1 MEEGEI
7 EIEES
12 DNEKKDN
19 NNDINSLNDNEK
31 INEKTLLN
39 KRKRPKKINK
49 KQNKINKQ
57 NLKKK
62 EKQIIKETLSISS
75 LNILSS
81 SIITIYKYKK
91 IKFKTNNNL
100 FQKGKKNI
108 PDEEKENKYYTI
120 RYYLFSQFDKGI
132 QMDKE
137 SWYSVTPE
145 EISIYISNIIKDS
158 NNYSIIDAFCG
169 CGGNTI
175 FFSKKF
181 KKVYAND
188 LYEDKIKM
196 TINNLKIY
204 NCDNNVI
211 FSCQDFLN
219 FNEKSDFI
227 FLSPPWGGIEYKNDD
242 NFMLKKWIQ
251 PDIEEI
257 IKHSLKL
264 SQNLIFYLPRCTKI
278 NELTEYI
285 YKYDKKF
292 IDDNE
297 KNIYLD
303 VQYLISANK
312 IKALLVLYGEKFN
325 NIQIKDIRK
334 YFKENYKIKG
344 NNKDIKIIISIAKIL
359 GANKF
364 LNYCEK
370 FNQNFL
376 QGNLNDKVNE
386 NIILNY
392 LKNNMTKEELEELE
406 NEIKSK
412 EMNQINTNNKII
424 INEETKT
431 YNITKTLTEN
441 EFSSILN
448 YE

>member
-91 IKFKTNNNL
+91 IQFKTNNNL

-145 EISIYISNIIKDS
+145 EISIYISNLIKDS

-181 KKVYAND
+181 KTVYAND
-188 LYEDKIKM
+188 LYENKIKM

-204 NCDNNVI
+204 NCDDNVI
-211 FSCQDFLN
+211 FSCQDFLT
-219 FNEKSDFI
+219 FNQNSDFI
-227 FLSPPWGGIEYKNDD
+227 FLSPPWGGIEYKKDD
-242 NFMLKKWIQ
+242 NFMLKNWIV

-257 IKHSLKL
+257 IKHSLQL
-264 SQNLIFYLPRCTKI
+264 SKNLIFYLPRCTKI

-285 YKYDKKF
+285 YKYDQKF

-303 VQYLISANK
+303 VQYLMSANK
-312 IKALLVLYGEKFN
+312 IKAILVLYGEKFN

-334 YFKENYKIKG
+334 YFNENYKIKG
-344 NNKDIKIIISIAKIL
+344 NNNEIKNIISIAKIL

-364 LNYCEK
+364 LNHCQN
-370 FNQNFL
+370 FNQKIL
-376 QGNLNDKVNE
+376 KGNLNDKVNE
-386 NIILNY
+386 SIILNY
-392 LKNNMTKEELEELE
+392 LKNNMTKEELEELQ
-406 NEIKSK
+406 NEIKQNK
-412 EMNQINTNNKII
+412 TNNTII
-424 INEETKT
+424 INDEKKI
-431 YNITKTLTEN
+431 YDITKTITEE
-441 EFSSILN
+441 EFSTLLN
-448 YE
+448 LE

>member
-145 EISIYISNIIKDS
+145 EISIYISNLIKDS

-181 KKVYAND
+181 KTVYAND
-188 LYEDKIKM
+188 LYENKIKM

-204 NCDNNVI
+204 NCDDNVI
-211 FSCQDFLN
+211 FSCQDFLT
-219 FNEKSDFI
+219 FNQNSDFI
-227 FLSPPWGGIEYKNDD
+227 FLSPPWGGIEYKKDD
-242 NFMLKKWIQ
+242 NFMLKNWIV

-257 IKHSLKL
+257 IKHSLQL
-264 SQNLIFYLPRCTKI
+264 SKNLIFYLPRCTNI

-285 YKYDKKF
+285 YKYDQKF

-303 VQYLISANK
+303 VQYLMSANK
-312 IKALLVLYGEKFN
+312 IKAILVLYGEKFN

-334 YFKENYKIKG
+334 YFNENYKIKG
-344 NNKDIKIIISIAKIL
+344 NNNEIKNIISIAKIL

-364 LNYCEK
+364 LNHCQN
-370 FNQNFL
+370 FNQKIL
-376 QGNLNDKVNE
+376 KGNLNDKVNE
-386 NIILNY
+386 SIILNY
-392 LKNNMTKEELEELE
+392 LKNNMTKEELEELQ
-406 NEIKSK
+406 NEIKQNK
-412 EMNQINTNNKII
+412 INNTII
-424 INEETKT
+424 INEEKKI
-431 YNITKTLTEN
+431 YDITKTITEE
-441 EFSSILN
+441 EFSTLLN
-448 YE
+448 LE

>member
-145 EISIYISNIIKDS
+145 EISIYISNLIKDS

-181 KKVYAND
+181 KTVYAND
-188 LYEDKIKM
+188 LYENKIKM

-204 NCDNNVI
+204 NCDDNVI
-211 FSCQDFLN
+211 FSCQDFLT
-219 FNEKSDFI
+219 FNQNSDFI
-227 FLSPPWGGIEYKNDD
+227 FLSPPWGGIEYKKDD
-242 NFMLKKWIQ
+242 NFMLKNWIV

-257 IKHSLKL
+257 IKHSLQL
-264 SQNLIFYLPRCTKI
+264 SKNLIFYLPRCTKI

-285 YKYDKKF
+285 YKYDQKF

-303 VQYLISANK
+303 VQYLMSANK
-312 IKALLVLYGEKFN
+312 IKAILVLYGEKFN

-334 YFKENYKIKG
+334 YLNENYKIKG
-344 NNKDIKIIISIAKIL
+344 NNNEIKNIISIAKIL

-364 LNYCEK
+364 LNHCQN
-370 FNQNFL
+370 FNQKIL
-376 QGNLNDKVNE
+376 KGNLNDKVNE
-386 NIILNY
+386 SIILNY
-392 LKNNMTKEELEELE
+392 LKNNMTKEELEELQ
-406 NEIKSK
+406 NEIKQNK
-412 EMNQINTNNKII
+412 TNNTII
-424 INEETKT
+424 INEEKKI
-431 YNITKTLTEN
+431 YDITKTITEE
-441 EFSSILN
+441 EFSTLLN
-448 YE
+448 LE

>member
-145 EISIYISNIIKDS
+145 EISIYISNLIKDS

-181 KKVYAND
+181 KTVYAND
-188 LYEDKIKM
+188 LYENKIKM

-204 NCDNNVI
+204 NCDDNVI
-211 FSCQDFLN
+211 FSCQDFLT
-219 FNEKSDFI
+219 FNQNSDFI
-227 FLSPPWGGIEYKNDD
+227 FLSPPWGGIEYKKDD
-242 NFMLKKWIQ
+242 NFMLKNWIV

-257 IKHSLKL
+257 IKHSLQL
-264 SQNLIFYLPRCTKI
+264 SKNLIFYLPRCTKI

-285 YKYDKKF
+285 YKYDQKF

-303 VQYLISANK
+303 VQYLMSANK
-312 IKALLVLYGEKFN
+312 IKAILVLYGEKFN

-334 YFKENYKIKG
+334 YLNENYKIKG
-344 NNKDIKIIISIAKIL
+344 NNNEIKNIISIAKIL

-364 LNYCEK
+364 LNHCQN
-370 FNQNFL
+370 FNQKIL
-376 QGNLNDKVNE
+376 KGNLNDKVNE
-386 NIILNY
+386 SIILNY
-392 LKNNMTKEELEELE
+392 LKNNMTKEELEELQ
-406 NEIKSK
+406 NEIKQNK
-412 EMNQINTNNKII
+412 TNNTITIKKKKKI
-424 INEETKT
+424 
-431 YNITKTLTEN
+431 YDITKTITEE
-441 EFSSILN
+441 EFSTLLN
-448 YE
+448 LE

>member
-91 IKFKTNNNL
+91 IQFKTNNNL

-145 EISIYISNIIKDS
+145 EISIYISNLIKDS

-181 KKVYAND
+181 KTVYAND
-188 LYEDKIKM
+188 LYENKIKM

-204 NCDNNVI
+204 NCDDNVI
-211 FSCQDFLN
+211 FSCQDFLT
-219 FNEKSDFI
+219 FNQNSDFI
-227 FLSPPWGGIEYKNDD
+227 FLSPPWGGIEYKKDD
-242 NFMLKKWIQ
+242 NFMLKNWIV

-257 IKHSLKL
+257 IKHSLQL
-264 SQNLIFYLPRCTKI
+264 SKNLIFYLPRCTKI

-285 YKYDKKF
+285 YKYDQKF

-303 VQYLISANK
+303 VQYLMSANK
-312 IKALLVLYGEKFN
+312 IKAILVLYGEKFN

-334 YFKENYKIKG
+334 YFNENYKIKG
-344 NNKDIKIIISIAKIL
+344 NNNEIKNIISIAKIL

-364 LNYCEK
+364 LNHCQN
-370 FNQNFL
+370 FNQKIL
-376 QGNLNDKVNE
+376 KGNLNDKVNE
-386 NIILNY
+386 SIILNY
-392 LKNNMTKEELEELE
+392 LKKNMTKEELEELQ
-406 NEIKSK
+406 NEIKQNK
-412 EMNQINTNNKII
+412 TNNTII
-424 INEETKT
+424 INEEKKI
-431 YNITKTLTEN
+431 YDITKTITEE
-441 EFSSILN
+441 EFSTLLN
-448 YE
+448 LE

>member
-7 EIEES
+7 EIDEN
-12 DNEKKDN
+12 DNDKKNNIN
-19 NNDINSLNDNEK
+19 NNNSLNINEK

-49 KQNKINKQ
+49 KQNT
-57 NLKKK
+57 KKD
-62 EKQIIKETLSISS
+62 ENQIIKDGLSISS
-75 LNILSS
+75 LNIFSTSLIS
-81 SIITIYKYKK
+81 IYKYKQ
-91 IKFKTNNNL
+91 IKFKTNQKL
-100 FQKGKKNI
+100 FKKGKQKI
-108 PDEEKENKYYTI
+108 PIEEQENKFYNL

-431 YNITKTLTEN
+431 YNITKILTEN
-441 EFSSILN
+441 EFSSLLN